1 VLVAGRPLTLP
12 EDLHQNLAGLV
23 MAFLPGS
30 EGGTAV
36 ADALYGRAGFSGRL
50 PFAWPA
56 HVDAPSADP
65 AAAPPAYAFG
75 YGLSYTRFVIDD
87 PTAELVGDT
96 VRVEV
101 SVTNGGEVQ
110 GRETVQVFA
119 EAPAAA
125 FAPSRLVGFTQVDLD
140 AGETRRVTLE
150 WPLER
155 LAAGSER
162 RVAAGTYAL
171 HVGEA
176 RVSIVVP

>member
-1 VLVAGRPLTLP
+1 
-12 EDLHQNLAGLV
+12 
-23 MAFLPGS
+23 
-30 EGGTAV
+30 
-36 ADALYGRAGFSGRL
+36 
-50 PFAWPA
+50 
-56 HVDAPSADP
+56 
-65 AAAPPAYAFG
+65 
-75 YGLSYTRFVIDD
+75 
-87 PTAELVGDT
+87 
-96 VRVEV
+96 
-101 SVTNGGEVQ
+101 VQ

-171 HVGEA
+171 RVGEA
-176 RVSIVVP
+176 RVSLVVP